1 MSEQLAI
8 LIEAELRLVQL
19 ELDKLNAEK
28 VKLIMAIAQER
39 Q

>member
-1 MSEQLAI
+1 VNEQLAI

-19 ELDKLNAEK
+19 KLDELNAEK